1 MDDVASRRN
10 EPGQILQRYIP
21 DAGGTDLEQ
30 MIPRT
35 QVFHLLERA
44 DESLPLAVLQHWK
57 VGKAMISLEAA
68 HNTSTDRLLLC

>member
-21 DAGGTDLEQ
+21 NAGGTDLEQ

-35 QVFHLLERA
+35 HVFHLLERA
-44 DESLPLAVLQHWK
+44 DESLPLAVRPHS
-57 VGKAMISLEAA
+57 VTGKQVSK
-68 HNTSTDRLLLC
+68 C